1 MYYKN
6 CLPLM
11 VLDIRFLH
19 ERIGFDVWINNKLCN
34 FFSLCRSPNQ
44 SYDAFES
51 LLDNFEL
58 ALDTLAQN
66 NLF

>member
-1 MYYKN
+1 
-6 CLPLM
+6 M

-19 ERIGFDVWINNKLCN
+19 ERVAFDVRISDNLCS

-44 SYDAFES
+44 SYDDFES
-51 LLDNFEL
+51 FLDNFEL